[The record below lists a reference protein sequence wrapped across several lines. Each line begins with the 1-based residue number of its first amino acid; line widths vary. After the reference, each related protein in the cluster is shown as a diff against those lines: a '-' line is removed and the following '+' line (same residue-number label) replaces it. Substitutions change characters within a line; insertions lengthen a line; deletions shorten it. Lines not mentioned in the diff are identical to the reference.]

1 MENLD
6 YFNFVEGN
14 LLKSCDF
21 NKLYDNKQSLITK
34 INKICLELYGLTN
47 INYLILEPDKFTND
61 NFSYD
66 FFHKIKKLSIDIN
79 NKDFYKNLNLSLKK
93 SNQFH
98 WKQ

>member
-1 MENLD
+1 MENLY
-6 YFNFVEGN
+6 YFNFIKGN
-14 LLKSCDF
+14 LLKSNDF

-34 INKICLELYGLTN
+34 INKICLELYSLTK
-47 INYLILEPDKFTND
+47 INYLIIEPYNYTLD

-93 SNQFH
+93 SNQLH
-98 WKQ
+98 